1 MLTSIAIL
9 DSGARAV
16 SAPRNDL
23 TGRRFY
29 TGTWYLRS
37 RGYEVDTESLV
48 AYYDGNTRRCRVL
61 ERMGRDP
68 GRGHYFDFKEKGA

>member
-23 TGRRFY
+23 TGRRFGLL
-29 TGTWYLRS
+29 T
-37 RGYEVDTESLV
+37 V
-48 AYYDGNTRRCRVL
+48 
-61 ERMGRDP
+61 P
-68 GRGHYFDFKEKGA
+68 GFDADALIRFFKMR